1 MPELFPKNAD
11 APNFSLL
18 NSQAKITSLSDF
30 EGSWLLLYFYP
41 KDNTPGCTVEAK
53 DFSFYVEDFNKLN
66 IQVVGVSKDSIKS
79 HCNFIANHELRIE
92 LLSDPEAEVIKAY
105 KAWGVKKNYGKEYQ
119 GLIRSTFLINP
130 QGQIA
135 KYWSNVR
142 AKGHAERVLK
152 EAKELLQIK

>member
-18 NSQAKITSLSDF
+18 NSHAKITSLSDF

>member
-79 HCNFIANHELRIE
+79 HCNFIANHELRID